1 MAAGGFTNDFLT
13 AFLMVLIKPQIF
25 LLEKIKDKWL
35 LWQNKVFLRM
45 HANGGGEETAVVS
58 LKKVSNA

>member
-25 LLEKIKDKWL
+25 LLEKNKGQTVSMAKYSVFKDAYKW
-35 LWQNKVFLRM
+35 
-45 HANGGGEETAVVS
+45 GGLHVVS
-58 LKKVSNA
+58 LKRVSNA